1 MSGLQK
7 AHFLQFSIAIHMIDV
22 CSTGGYFSVIFG
34 PHLSLMQKER
44 NNIPRL
50 HQISP
55 CRQKVYDQL

>member
-1 MSGLQK
+1 
-7 AHFLQFSIAIHMIDV
+7 MIDV
-22 CSTGGYFSVIFG
+22 YSTGGYFSLIFG
-34 PHLSLMQKER
+34 PHLNLMQKER

>member
-1 MSGLQK
+1 
-7 AHFLQFSIAIHMIDV
+7 MIDV
-22 CSTGGYFSVIFG
+22 CSTGGYFSLIFG
-34 PHLSLMQKER
+34 PHLNLMQKER